1 MQHGRHPEKMA
12 LIVLRVSTPE
22 QLKGFSIETQKQYCL
37 DRASEQQLSVPD
49 DGIYVRDE
57 TGTTLERADIQ
68 HALDRLRRG
77 EAKHLIIF
85 ALDRLTRAPEDFL
98 PLRRELHRCGIVIHV
113 ALEKRVL
120 SEDPLEQLPDDVR
133 VLFAKME
140 RAMFLRRSKE
150 GRATKIA
157 SGQVP
162 GNGPPPYGFSY
173 IGQKRERQL
182 VINEDEADVIRMMAE
197 WFLRGDGGLPLST
210 VGITR
215 RLTELHIPTRAD
227 TQGRAKRLRNYGE
240 WDLSM
245 VTAILR
251 DSSIAGIFYAN
262 RYERLSKTE
271 VRLRPREAWIPIAIP
286 PILDQDT
293 FDAIQRKLDEGRN
306 LAKRNTRRFYLLRC
320 RVRCTCG
327 RALCG
332 WAAGSSTIQYYRCM
346 SYDRHRYGLRNCT
359 MPYVRADLLE
369 ARVWNWIHQEA
380 LDDAQL
386 QARIE
391 REQTRARAERGAA
404 SIAARRTDLEAKLAA
419 NSASEQQLLAQAIRK
434 RFSEA
439 AIDTEQRRILAERDD
454 LYRRLQALGA
464 PEQPLPLLSDAAAY
478 DLRAYAAVI
487 REGLTDMTP
496 EEQRRVVDMLDTRL
510 VLGVEEA
517 GVIAEA
523 TCVLRLDA
531 ARLAIAARTRMG

>member
-1 MQHGRHPEKMA
+1 VQHILHPEKMA

-22 QLKGFSIETQKQYCL
+22 QLKGFSIDTQKQYCL
-37 DRASEQQLSVPD
+37 DRATEQQLSIPD
-49 DGIYVRDE
+49 DGIYIRDE

-98 PLRRELHRCGIVIHV
+98 PLRRELHRCGIIIHI

-173 IGQKRERQL
+173 TGQKRDRQF
-182 VINEDEADVIRMMAE
+182 VINEEEADVIRMMAQ
-197 WFLRGDGGLPLST
+197 WFLHGDGGLPLST

-215 RLTELHIPTRAD
+215 RLTELRIPTRAD
-227 TQGRAKRLRNYGE
+227 TLGRAKRLRNYGE
-240 WDLSM
+240 WDIAT

-251 DSSIAGIFYAN
+251 DSSIAGTFYAN
-262 RYERLSKTE
+262 RYQRLSKTE
-271 VRLRPREAWIPIAIP
+271 VRLRPREEWIPIAIP
-286 PILDQDT
+286 SILDQDT
-293 FDAIQRKLDEGRN
+293 FNTIQRKLDEGRN
-306 LAKRNTRRFYLLRC
+306 LSKRNTRRFYLLRC

-327 RALCG
+327 RAICG
-332 WAAGSSTIQYYRCM
+332 WAASSSTIQYYRCL
-346 SYDRHRYGLRNCT
+346 SCDRYRYGSRTCA
-359 MPYVRADLLE
+359 MPYIRADVLE
-369 ARVWNWIHQEA
+369 ARVWNWIYHEA

-391 REQTRARAERGAA
+391 REQARGRAGRKPE
-404 SIAARRTDLEAKLAA
+404 SIAARRADLEAKLAA
-419 NSASEQQLLAQAIRK
+419 NTAAEQQLLAQAIRK

-439 AIDTEQRRILAERDD
+439 AIDTEQHRIHAERED
-454 LYRRLQALGA
+454 LHRRLGALGA
-464 PEQPLPLLSDAAAY
+464 PEPPLPQLSDAGAY
-478 DLRAYAAVI
+478 DLRTYAAVI
-487 REGLTDMTP
+487 REGLTDMSP
-496 EEQRRVVDMLDTRL
+496 DEQRHAIDLLDTRL
-510 VLGVEEA
+510 LMQLEDGA
-517 GVIAEA
+517 VIAET
-523 TCVLRLDA
+523 TCALRLES
-531 ARLAIAARTRMG
+531 ARLWIDKRTQTD